1 MQLALGAD
9 HRGYSLKGFLSEAL
23 HAAGHTIIDC
33 GSHNGD
39 AVDHPPIAFAVGE
52 AVTNGQA
59 DLGILMCGSGLG
71 VCIAAN
77 KVPGIAAASAWNPE
91 LARLTRAHNG
101 ANVLCLPADFL
112 APWYALQI
120 VEAFLASA
128 PDPTDRYVRRRE
140 QVAGYEKTHSCTDPA
155 PPVAASD
162 C

>member
-1 MQLALGAD
+1 MHLALGAD
-9 HRGYSLKGFLSEAL
+9 HRGFALKSILTEAL
-23 HAAGHTIIDC
+23 TMEGHTILDC

-39 AVDHPPIAFAVGE
+39 PVDHPPIAFAVGE
-52 AVTNGQA
+52 AVTAGKA
-59 DLGILMCGSGLG
+59 ELGILMCGSGLG

-120 VEAFLASA
+120 VLAFLKSE
-128 PDPTDRYVRRRE
+128 PDDTERYVRRRG
-140 QVAGYEKTHSCTDPA
+140 QVADYEQTHSSESVS
-155 PPVAASD
+155 PVSNGS
-162 C
+162 